1 MGAFKNATFSA
12 NSAVNP
18 LEPSTGH
25 CLIMDAVCLLLEA
38 VKLVDSS
45 ARAICCHYT
54 PFKLRRIK
62 QFEMNLGPRRIA
74 GKEVHH
80 LLVLFHALVPP
91 QRMEVSLLSSDNA
104 DCEKLKKRDM
114 NHD

>member
-1 MGAFKNATFSA
+1 LSLYSVQIEKDQA
-12 NSAVNP
+12 
-18 LEPSTGH
+18 
-25 CLIMDAVCLLLEA
+25 
-38 VKLVDSS
+38 
-45 ARAICCHYT
+45 
-54 PFKLRRIK
+54 
-62 QFEMNLGPRRIA
+62 FEMNLGPRRIA

>member
-1 MGAFKNATFSA
+1 
-12 NSAVNP
+12 
-18 LEPSTGH
+18 
-25 CLIMDAVCLLLEA
+25 
-38 VKLVDSS
+38 
-45 ARAICCHYT
+45 
-54 PFKLRRIK
+54 
-62 QFEMNLGPRRIA
+62 MNLGPRRIA